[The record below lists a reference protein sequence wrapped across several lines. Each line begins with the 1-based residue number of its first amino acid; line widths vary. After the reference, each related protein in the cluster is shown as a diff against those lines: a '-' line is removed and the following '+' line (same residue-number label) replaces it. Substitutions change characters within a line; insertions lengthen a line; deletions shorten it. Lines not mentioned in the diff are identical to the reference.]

1 MACQLGTE
9 EGLEGQ
15 GGQAARLLGVTPELI
30 AEILELERVVRDCC
44 GPFGAAED
52 NGVRA
57 QGEDEEA
64 GGRLSSGPWS
74 WGPEGFRI
82 WGGGLAEASYAGD
95 TPPGLW
101 TIGWVAIETWCGM
114 ELCVVCAGENEL
126 MWSWEDQGSE
136 SSLRIQVPG
145 GELGGKEGRECTA
158 ATGSHRLCPL
168 WPAVSLTYN

>member
-82 WGGGLAEASYAGD
+82 WGGG
-95 TPPGLW
+95 
-101 TIGWVAIETWCGM
+101 
-114 ELCVVCAGENEL
+114 
-126 MWSWEDQGSE
+126 
-136 SSLRIQVPG
+136 
-145 GELGGKEGRECTA
+145 
-158 ATGSHRLCPL
+158 
-168 WPAVSLTYN
+168 